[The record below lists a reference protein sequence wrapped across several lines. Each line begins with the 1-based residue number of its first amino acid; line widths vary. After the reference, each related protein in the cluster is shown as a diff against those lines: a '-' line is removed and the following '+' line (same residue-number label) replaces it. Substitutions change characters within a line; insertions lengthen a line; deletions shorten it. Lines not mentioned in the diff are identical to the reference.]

1 MKGFEHIEEH
11 QIRSEKLDK
20 LIALEIDPYAVG
32 FQPTHDSK
40 ELISKYDPIKIGDS
54 KEAEEGTTPFVA
66 VAGRLML
73 FRAMGKNAFAH
84 IQDKSGRIQIM
95 FNKDSTAVTSFTQD
109 DEFSTPLKL
118 IEKLIDL
125 GDIIGVEGHLFH
137 TKKGELTVFVKK
149 MTLLSKSL
157 LPLPDKHSGLSD
169 KEMRY
174 RKRWLDLISNS
185 EVQKTFSDRSRILK
199 LIRHHFEELNFTE
212 VETPVLGSIYGGAEA
227 RPFTTQLHALNQEM
241 FLRISLEIS
250 LKKLL
255 VGGMD
260 RIFEIGKV
268 FRNEGLDRTHN
279 PEFTLLEAYAAYWD
293 YNDMMHLTET
303 LYEKIALTLHET
315 TQISF
320 FQPETQTNIVVDFKT
335 PWKRISMKESILHY
349 ANLDC
354 DKLSDEEMRKILLQH
369 GMEEKELSNSTR
381 GLLIAHL
388 FETLVEHQ
396 LIQPHFITDYPIET
410 TPLCRPHRTLGT
422 EGIIERFEGFVLGGE
437 ICNAYTELNDPVLQQ
452 KLLEDQV
459 ERRLKGDEEASP
471 YDEEFIEAL
480 AQGMPPTGGLG
491 IGIDRLVMLF
501 TNTHSIRDVIF
512 FPWMKPKTHVEN
524 VE

>member
-250 LKKLL
+250 LKLLLPFMKLPKSP
-255 VGGMD
+255 
-260 RIFEIGKV
+260 FSNQK
-268 FRNEGLDRTHN
+268 HKQ
-279 PEFTLLEAYAAYWD
+279 TLSL
-293 YNDMMHLTET
+293 
-303 LYEKIALTLHET
+303 
-315 TQISF
+315 IS
-320 FQPETQTNIVVDFKT
+320 K
-335 PWKRISMKESILHY
+335 H
-349 ANLDC
+349 
-354 DKLSDEEMRKILLQH
+354 H
-369 GMEEKELSNSTR
+369 G
-381 GLLIAHL
+381 
-388 FETLVEHQ
+388 
-396 LIQPHFITDYPIET
+396 
-410 TPLCRPHRTLGT
+410 
-422 EGIIERFEGFVLGGE
+422 
-437 ICNAYTELNDPVLQQ
+437 NAYQ
-452 KLLEDQV
+452 
-459 ERRLKGDEEASP
+459 
-471 YDEEFIEAL
+471 
-480 AQGMPPTGGLG
+480 
-491 IGIDRLVMLF
+491 
-501 TNTHSIRDVIF
+501 
-512 FPWMKPKTHVEN
+512 
-524 VE
+524 